1 MAISATTT
9 WLPQAVAHWM
19 SCSQTAP
26 KDMQGRLLRPIPAPT
41 LSETERTQLTQCLWM
56 LGKALT
62 PASTQPEA
70 LVEAIRIAMAELR
83 YRSKSSE
90 EQHALDIKIW
100 ANACRDY
107 PLWAVQKAA
116 DWWSKGAR
124 DGDDLG
130 HFLSDIRLAVGHDV
144 LVRQRL
150 LVSFSSIAV

>member
-1 MAISATTT
+1 MN
-9 WLPQAVAHWM
+9 
-19 SCSQTAP
+19 CSLTAP
-26 KDMQGRLLRPIPAPT
+26 KDMEGRLLRPIPAPT
-41 LSETERTQLTQCLWM
+41 LSEAERTQLTQCLWM
-56 LGKALT
+56 LGKAMT

-100 ANACRDY
+100 ANACRDF
-107 PLWAVQKAA
+107 PLWAVQRAA

-130 HFLSDIRLAVGHDV
+130 HFLSDVRLSIGTDV
-144 LVRQRL
+144 LARKRL
-150 LVSFSSIAV
+150 LEQLTK